1 MGDGPLIG
9 HAPIPGYDH
18 PAQPPQS
25 PTPSVGVGPPAMRAV
40 RTDSEA
46 YDFSFSDI
54 DTRVRVQTRDGEVTI
69 RATRDSFTLK
79 RKEYFIHELAAEG
92 FIPDVYGWFSMDAG
106 GSGRMG
112 VRWVV
117 DDAWPGTAPEEKAAS
132 NLVLLG
138 LLSGSALL
146 LALTLCVLFAGRPE
160 ATVSSPA
167 GAPSTHSR

>member
-1 MGDGPLIG
+1 MK
-9 HAPIPGYDH
+9 
-18 PAQPPQS
+18 
-25 PTPSVGVGPPAMRAV
+25 AV
-40 RTDSEA
+40 RADSAA
-46 YDFSFSDI
+46 YDFSFPDI

-112 VRWVV
+112 MRWMV
-117 DDAWPGTAPEEKAAS
+117 DDSWPGTAPEDKAGS

-138 LLSGSALL
+138 LLSSSALL
-146 LALTLCVLFAGRPE
+146 LALALCFLFAGRP
-160 ATVSSPA
+160 AASVSSPA
-167 GAPSTHSR
+167 GAAAVHSR